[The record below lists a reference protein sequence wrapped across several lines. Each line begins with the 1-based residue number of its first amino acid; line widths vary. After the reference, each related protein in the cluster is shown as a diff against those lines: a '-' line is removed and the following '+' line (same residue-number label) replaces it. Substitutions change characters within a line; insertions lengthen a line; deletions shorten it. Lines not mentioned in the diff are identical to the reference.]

1 MADRVIFPHLHGQ
14 NYPSYVL
21 QVFMKLCNLGVPQE
35 NIRFLPDVCHFA
47 EPEVFV
53 EPMHED
59 PEPDSDRMSLRH
71 PQGPMYDS
79 RTRSI
84 IVQEV
89 NPEAVVPRLKVNIR
103 SDRHFQYIYND
114 LGDEVGIRDEQRGRL
129 ENFMSPLITG
139 LPPLE
144 EEEQEKAESDWLPE
158 ERPLA
163 RIVRQVCARYPE
175 LMKGLDPEI
184 ADALQRMSD
193 SLWKAFTEEDAARRA
208 PFVQA
213 TLQALARQP
222 DIIPVRDAFQLM
234 VEKLPRQE
242 IEGLPDDQIRG
253 AMEEFQRMGGV
264 LFIPDPTSRAQEL
277 GYLIASYGEKECD
290 VLRALI
296 REFQKR
302 LSYENDIER
311 ARIVRELIE
320 IMTTE
325 TFISVA
331 VSDFLWGVGWVHGRI
346 SEFRTNPGRTDR
358 DGYVLSQTGGMD
370 HRTMLASIMARWAD
384 EGTFLGVGNPPAQE
398 EYEEAGGRS
407 RLAIGAMNEAEKRE
421 LWSLAAWRR
430 DTPDPILLLETA
442 ARRLVHPEV
451 TVDLTR
457 WVCAPSRF
465 ETLFVQP
472 GITAALGAQGW
483 LHYPGIVIRVPIA
496 EDEDEEAVQA
506 KAKLEIIMRLF
517 LPVCF
522 RAEVVWQ
529 EAVARLDRPSYLQH
543 DFQHGIRLVDPWA
556 AMNEDGVEEA
566 NDPIT
571 L

>member
-21 QVFMKLCNLGVPQE
+21 QVFMKLCRLGVPQE

-59 PEPDSDRMSLRH
+59 PEPDSEKMSLRH

-79 RTRSI
+79 RTRRI
-84 IVQEV
+84 VVQEV

-114 LGDEVGIRDEQRGRL
+114 LGDEIGIRDEQRGRL
-129 ENFMSPLITG
+129 EHFMAPLLAG
-139 LPPLE
+139 LPSLE
-144 EEEQEKAESDWLPE
+144 EEEPAADWLPE

-163 RIVRQVCARYPE
+163 RITRQVCARYPE
-175 LMKGLDPEI
+175 LMRGLDPEI
-184 ADALQRMSD
+184 ADALQRISD
-193 SLWKAFTEEDAARRA
+193 SLWKAFSEKEPSRRA

-213 TLQALARQP
+213 ALQALARQP
-222 DIIPVRDAFQLM
+222 DVVQVRDAFQLM
-234 VEKLPRQE
+234 AQKLPRQE
-242 IEGLPDDQIRG
+242 MEGLADDQIRG
-253 AMEEFQRMGGV
+253 AIEEFERMGGL
-264 LFIPDPTSRAQEL
+264 LFIPDPAIRAQEL
-277 GYLIASYGEKECD
+277 GSLIGSYGERECD
-290 VLRALI
+290 VLRTLI

-325 TFISVA
+325 AFIGVA
-331 VSDFLWGVGWVHGRI
+331 VSDFLWGVGWIHGRI
-346 SEFRTNPGRTDR
+346 SEFRTDSGRTDR
-358 DGYVLSQTGGMD
+358 DGYVLSQTGGLD
-370 HRTMLASIMARWAD
+370 HRTMLASIMGRWAE
-384 EGTFLGVGNPPAQE
+384 EGTFLGVGAPSSQAE
-398 EYEEAGGRS
+398 EGVGGRS
-407 RLAIGAMNEAEKRE
+407 RLEIGVLSAAEKRE

-442 ARRLVHPEV
+442 ARRLVHPQVWVE
-451 TVDLTR
+451 LTR

-472 GITAALGAQGW
+472 GVTAALGAQGW
-483 LHYPGIVIRVPIA
+483 LHYPGVVIHVPLS
-496 EDEDEEAVQA
+496 EDEDDAAVQA
-506 KAKLEIIMRLF
+506 KAKLEIVMRLF

-543 DFQHGIRLVDPWA
+543 DFQQGIRLVDPWA

-566 NDPIT
+566 NDPVT